1 MKRPSGKCVVS
12 VFLVSKSVGMIP
24 NECAKQCKIME
35 TNNRNDRRS
44 SILVPHIFLKFGCHY
59 GYVYCTLK
67 SVEPA
72 LVVADVLVP
81 EWRNDVRMASV
92 RSVAIESFVDPTQR
106 VYQRLVFVF
115 TQVLLHERKK
125 KLHGLEVGAVCRHK
139 RPFPSEQGLDGEQA
153 LDCFV
158 NRGIASTSNDK
169 VR

>member
-24 NECAKQCKIME
+24 NECAKQCKIMK

-92 RSVAIESFVDPTQR
+92 RSVAIESFVDRTQR

-125 KLHGLEVGAVCRHK
+125 KLLPKVLVVEPGGWLLSSKPSTKARGLGLGLELVH
-139 RPFPSEQGLDGEQA
+139 D
-153 LDCFV
+153 
-158 NRGIASTSNDK
+158 RGP
-169 VR
+169 